1 MMEIYLRLAELKS
14 TALYS
19 DLVAVTNLEMGSDKL
34 IKSVHLMDGN
44 FYWVI
49 TMEVLT
55 LSGVG

>member
-1 MMEIYLRLAELKS
+1 MEIYLRLAELKS